1 MINEKNDTVFQKI
14 VHFVSIS
21 LFSWSFTLAVT
32 AVTIMQILPKVSQR
46 KCPGVGELGISE
58 PVKFSALRE
67 WVLDNREVKSEEKIS
82 FTSPE
87 K

>member
-46 KCPGVGELGISE
+46 KCPGVGNWGYQSQCSE
-58 PVKFSALRE
+58 IQCPARVGFGQSR
-67 WVLDNREVKSEEKIS
+67 SEK
-82 FTSPE
+82 
-87 K
+87 